1 MTKRAAR
8 QLAAGII
15 ILGCLAALAA
25 FASAQANPSLKDI
38 LEKNIQTSGGKEKL
52 TQIRNFSFKSGS
64 TRYYASAAGDM
75 KLITGK
81 EPVVTEAVLV
91 QGGKVRRNYFN
102 ETTELTGIRK
112 ATNEVMAKLYGGLFS
127 LIRFQGQLN
136 YQGLKAYGPEKL
148 HHLST
153 KADSL
158 QVDFFLRQD
167 DFRLKRLVFH
177 GQTPEGDKYE
187 VNYDFAPFEDVE
199 GVIVPLSWFS
209 SQVGTRGTLV
219 EISEVKVNQILD
231 KDFFSKLEVNV
242 GTTEAKP
249 GRLKGNVL
257 GADASPNGFTAA
269 TNWMKKDID
278 KAGLKTGDKLSFIV
292 EDTEIELVFYAA
304 ANELP
309 PQPELAKGAR
319 ILAPQ
324 GRGGDMFAIQFFGGD
339 AGGFAAKFKVL
350 APIELTR
357 K

>member
-1 MTKRAAR
+1 MTKIASRR
-8 QLAAGII
+8 LAAGI
-15 ILGCLAALAA
+15 LGLAALAA
-25 FASAQANPSLKDI
+25 FASAQANPSLNDI
-38 LEKNIQTSGGKEKL
+38 LEKNIRASGGKEKL
-52 TQIRNFSFKSGS
+52 SQIRSFSFKSGL
-64 TRYYASAAGDM
+64 TRYFATPSGEM
-75 KLITGK
+75 KLTTGK

-91 QGGKVRRNYFN
+91 RGGKVLRNYFN

-112 ATNEVMAKLYGGLFS
+112 AMNEVLAKLYGGLFS
-127 LIRFQGQLN
+127 LIRFEGQL
-136 YQGLKAYGPEKL
+136 YYLGLKAYGPEKL

-153 KADSL
+153 KADPL

-167 DFRLKRLVFH
+167 DFRLKRLVFQ

-199 GVIVPLSWFS
+199 GVTVPLSWFS

-231 KDFFSKLEVNV
+231 KDFFATLAVNV

-249 GRLKGNVL
+249 GGLKGNVL
-257 GADASPNGFTAA
+257 DTNASSNGFTAA

-278 KAGLKTGDKLSFIV
+278 KAGLKTGDKLSLIV

-304 ANELP
+304 GSELP

-319 ILAPQ
+319 VLAPQ

-339 AGGFAAKFKVL
+339 AGGFTSKLKVL
-350 APIELTR
+350 APIEITR

>member
-1 MTKRAAR
+1 MTMRASR
-8 QLAAGII
+8 RLAAGI
-15 ILGCLAALAA
+15 LSLAGLAA

-38 LEKNIQTSGGKEKL
+38 IEKNIQASGGKEKL
-52 TQIRNFSFKSGS
+52 AQIQNFSFKSGS
-64 TRYYASAAGDM
+64 TRYYATSAGEL
-75 KLITGK
+75 KFTTGK
-81 EPVVTEAVLV
+81 DPVVTEAVLV
-91 QGGKVRRNYFN
+91 RWGKVQRNYFN

-112 ATNEVMAKLYGGLFS
+112 ATNEVLAKLYGGLFS
-127 LIRFQGQLN
+127 LIRFQGQLD

-153 KADSL
+153 KAEPL
-158 QVDFFLRQD
+158 QVNFFLLQD
-167 DFRLKRLVFH
+167 DFRLKRLVFQ
-177 GQTPEGDKYE
+177 GQTPEGEKYE
-187 VNYDFAPFEDVE
+187 VNYDFASFEDVE
-199 GVIVPLSWFS
+199 GVTVPLSWFS

-219 EISEVKVNQILD
+219 EISEVKVNQLLD
-231 KDFFSKLEVNV
+231 KNFFAKAEVNV
-242 GTTEAKP
+242 GATEAKP

-257 GADASPNGFTAA
+257 DANASPNGFTAA

-278 KAGLKTGDKLSFIV
+278 KAGFKTGDKLSLIV
-292 EDTEIELVFYAA
+292 EDTEIELVFYAT

-324 GRGGDMFAIQFFGGD
+324 PRGGDTFAIQFFGGD

-350 APIELTR
+350 APIEITR